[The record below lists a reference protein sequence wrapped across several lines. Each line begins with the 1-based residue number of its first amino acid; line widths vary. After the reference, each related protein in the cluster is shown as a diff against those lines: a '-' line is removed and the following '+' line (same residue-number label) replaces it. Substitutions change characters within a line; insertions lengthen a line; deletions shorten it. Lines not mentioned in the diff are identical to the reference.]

1 MLFLSA
7 LLLVAWKP
15 FAYSQT
21 FPVQATGIFTLED
34 GNELRILQT
43 LPSTKIQGILATAK
57 RVKLADFSGT
67 YDKETGKVLANMSY
81 CDGGREKLTF
91 FFTRNN
97 ANAAEIYFGDA
108 PNDRKEIGKRKG
120 NTRPTL
126 NYDCAPQSA
135 PQTNEPFLGKG
146 TWTGTWKTDHGIIRL
161 VQVNDVVTGKV
172 FVIGDFKDTG
182 VIQLIDFDANE
193 VKGEFTSQTQ
203 RDGYFKINR
212 ISETKFE
219 GTYRWG
225 SETEWTSWGG
235 ERTSSQLPVLTASGA
250 IHFLNRLLSE

>member
-1 MLFLSA
+1 MLLSA

-21 FPVQATGIFTLED
+21 FPAQATGIFTLQD

-43 LPSTKIQGILATAK
+43 LPSTKIQGIIATPK

-67 YDKETGKVLANMSY
+67 YDKETGKILAKMSF

-97 ANAAEIYFGDA
+97 ANAAEIYFGEA
-108 PNDRKEIGKRKG
+108 PNDRKETGKRKG

-126 NYDCAPQSA
+126 AYECAPQSTL
-135 PQTNEPFLGKG
+135 QTNEPFLGKG
-146 TWTGTWKTDHGIIRL
+146 SWTGTWKTDHGIIRL

-172 FVIGDFKDTG
+172 NVIGDFKDTG
-182 VIQLIDFDANE
+182 VIQLIDFEGNE
-193 VKGEFTSQTQ
+193 VEGEFTSQTQ
-203 RDGYFKINR
+203 LDGYFKITR

-225 SETEWTSWGG
+225 RQIEWTPWGG
-235 ERTSSQLPVLTASGA
+235 ERTSSQVPELTATGA
-250 IHFLNRLLSE
+250 QHFLNRLLTD